1 MTDVKIDLSK
11 VGLDRIKREAKRS
24 AKLSGQGYCAVLNEH
39 ARKYGFETFASLQS
53 NVKAARLAT
62 SQADPIGPELEA
74 LLAWFRSRFTRIE
87 DVGKYVSP
95 LIAKALRDHQRATG
109 RPPFHTID
117 IGDEIDFGYKPKPFQ
132 TRRHP
137 QALAAEMLL
146 EAEGDWVSNTWLDSL
161 KVRKG
166 GLWGD
171 GQDDVVGHRITLSIY
186 DEA

>member
-1 MTDVKIDLSK
+1 MSDVKIELSK
-11 VGLDRIKREAKRS
+11 IDLGRVKREAKRT
-24 AKLSGQGYCAVLNEH
+24 AKHSRLKYCAVLNDC
-39 ARKYGFETFASLQS
+39 ARVYGFETFASLQS
-53 NVKAARLAT
+53 NVKAARHAT
-62 SQADPIGPELEA
+62 SPAEPIEPELEA
-74 LLAWFRSRFTRIE
+74 LLTWFRSRFTRIE

-109 RPPFHTID
+109 RPPFHMID
-117 IGDEIDFGYKPKPFQ
+117 IGDEIDFGYNPKPFQ